1 MTTLFRGAFRT
12 VSIISIVSL
21 AGMVGC
27 GLFKKKG
34 DEADA
39 GEDAAVAEAVD
50 AAPAPVAAPIAANV
64 DDVARFPD
72 EKPIENVAGTIQRNF
87 TNVRE
92 IPAVGKVVATLAK
105 GGTVTQVASRG
116 TAILVVFENP
126 KDQKKL
132 MGWVG
137 QEAFTAPPA
146 VEAGVKVLTCSAPEV
161 PLLSDG
167 PFCGRICTGDPDCPA
182 GQACKGAANKFTN
195 ARLGDAVTVCTVFT
209 PGAARPGVAVAT
221 DAGRAVTPPPPPPP
235 VVAVPNVDVTPAVAG
250 ACPAGFLLLTKDG
263 QCHKRCTVGGCRI
276 ATRFCVPCQGATVCT
291 STLNFCK

>member
-1 MTTLFRGAFRT
+1 MTTLFTGAFRPLSSRT
-12 VSIISIVSL
+12 VFILSL

-27 GLFKKKG
+27 GLLKKK

-39 GEDAAVAEAVD
+39 GDDAAVAEVAVD
-50 AAPAPVAAPIAANV
+50 AAPPPAAAPIAANV

-72 EKPIENVAGTIQRNF
+72 EKSLDNAAATIQRNG

-137 QEAFTAPPA
+137 QEAFTAAPT
-146 VEAGVKVLTCSAPEV
+146 VEAGGKALVCTAPDV
-161 PLLSDG
+161 PLTRDG
-167 PFCGRICTGDPDCPA
+167 PFCGRVCTADTDCPA
-182 GQACKGAANKFTN
+182 GQACKGAANRFAN
-195 ARLGDAVTVCTVFT
+195 AKLGDAVRVCTTFNPVA
-209 PGAARPGVAVAT
+209 PAVVDAGPARPAV
-221 DAGRAVTPPPPPPP
+221 VTPPP
-235 VVAVPNVDVTPAVAG
+235 
-250 ACPAGFLLLTKDG
+250 
-263 QCHKRCTVGGCRI
+263 
-276 ATRFCVPCQGATVCT
+276 
-291 STLNFCK
+291 